1 MESTVNVLRI
11 AALVSAS
18 VFALGVSAAQAADL
32 TYEAAPVA
40 AAPAAF
46 NWTGF
51 YLGVHAGAAITD
63 FEFSS
68 SLGDGSV
75 SFDDTGFLGGV
86 QAGYNWQFDNIVVG
100 LQTDFAYTSAKV
112 GLDSEGSSGGEQK
125 LEWLGSTT
133 ARIGYAFDNLLVYG
147 KGGVAYGQS
156 TFEVPF
162 TQGLS
167 LQDSQ
172 WHVGWTAGAGV
183 EYAFTQNITG
193 LLEYNYV
200 DLGSQDYAAGFL
212 RADLTSNVI
221 KAGVNYK
228 F

>member
-1 MESTVNVLRI
+1 MNIRFF
-11 AALVSAS
+11 ALASAS
-18 VFALGVSAAQAADL
+18 VLALGVVGAQAADL
-32 TYEAAPVA
+32 TYEPAPVAA

-63 FEFSS
+63 FDYSSPDNDFPGFS
-68 SLGDGSV
+68 
-75 SFDDTGFLGGV
+75 DDNTGFLGGV

-112 GLDSEGSSGGEQK
+112 SLNGFDGEGLEQK

-156 TFEVPF
+156 KLELSAI
-162 TQGLS
+162 GLS
-167 LQDSQ
+167 ADDSK
-172 WHVGWTAGAGV
+172 WHTGWTAGVGA

-193 LLEYNYV
+193 LVEYNYV
-200 DLGSQDYAAGFL
+200 DLGSQDYFNGAVSS
-212 RADLTSNVI
+212 DLTSNVI
-221 KAGVNYK
+221 KAGLNYK

>member
-1 MESTVNVLRI
+1 VNIRFF
-11 AALVSAS
+11 ALASAS
-18 VFALGVSAAQAADL
+18 VLALGVVGAQAADL
-32 TYEAAPVA
+32 TYEPAPVAA

-63 FEFSS
+63 FDYSS
-68 SLGDGSV
+68 PQGNFAD
-75 SFDDTGFLGGV
+75 FNDDNTGFLGGV
-86 QAGYNWQFDNIVVG
+86 QAGYNWQFDNIVIG
-100 LQTDFAYTSAKV
+100 AQTDFSYTSAKV
-112 GLDSEGSSGGEQK
+112 SLDGFEGSNFEQK

-133 ARIGYAFDNLLVYG
+133 ARLGYAFDNLLVYG

-156 TFEVPF
+156 K
-162 TQGLS
+162 LS
-167 LQDSQ
+167 VNTPVVAYDESQ
-172 WHVGWTAGAGV
+172 WHVGWTAGVGA

-200 DLGSQDYAAGFL
+200 DLGSQTYAFDSVK
-212 RADLTSNVI
+212 ADLTSNVI
-221 KAGVNYK
+221 KAGLNYK

>member
-1 MESTVNVLRI
+1 MNIRFF
-11 AALVSAS
+11 ALASAS
-18 VFALGVSAAQAADL
+18 VLALGVVGAQAADL
-32 TYEAAPVA
+32 TYEPAPVVA

-63 FEFSS
+63 FDYSS
-68 SLGDGSV
+68 PQGNFAD
-75 SFDDTGFLGGV
+75 FNDDNTGFLGGV
-86 QAGYNWQFDNIVVG
+86 QAGYNWQFDNIVIG
-100 LQTDFAYTSAKV
+100 AQTDFAYTSAKIS
-112 GLDSEGSSGGEQK
+112 DGGFENK

-133 ARIGYAFDNLLVYG
+133 ARVGYAFDNLLVYG

-156 TFEVPF
+156 K
-162 TQGLS
+162 LS
-167 LQDSQ
+167 VNTPVVAYDESQ
-172 WHVGWTAGAGV
+172 WHVGWTAGVGA

-200 DLGSQDYAAGFL
+200 DLGSQDYSFDGNNTAS
-212 RADLTSNVI
+212 ADLTTNVI
-221 KAGVNYK
+221 KAGLNYK

>member
-1 MESTVNVLRI
+1 MNIRLF
-11 AALVSAS
+11 ALASAS
-18 VFALGVSAAQAADL
+18 VLALGVVGAQAADL

-68 SLGDGSV
+68 PQNLGPDFS
-75 SFDDTGFLGGV
+75 DNNTGFLGGV

-112 GLDSEGSSGGEQK
+112 SLGDIGAGEVEQK

-156 TFEVPF
+156 KFELPVGG
-162 TQGLS
+162 GLS

-172 WHVGWTAGAGV
+172 WHTGWTAGVGA
-183 EYAFTQNITG
+183 EYAFTQNLTG
-193 LLEYNYV
+193 LIEYNYV
-200 DLGSQDYAAGFL
+200 DLGSQDYNFL
-212 RADLTSNVI
+212 FANADVDLTSNVI
-221 KAGVNYK
+221 KAGLNYK

>member
-1 MESTVNVLRI
+1 MNIRLF
-11 AALVSAS
+11 ALASAS
-18 VFALGVSAAQAADL
+18 FLALGVVGAQAADL
-32 TYEAAPVA
+32 TYEPAPVVE

-51 YLGVHAGAAITD
+51 YLGVHAGAAITSFD
-63 FEFSS
+63 FSS
-68 SLGDGSV
+68 PLGGGSF
-75 SFDDTGFLGGV
+75 SDDNTGFLGGL
-86 QAGYNWQFDNIVVG
+86 QAGYNWQFDQIVVG

-112 GLDSEGSSGGEQK
+112 SLVEGGDIVPEQK

-162 TQGLS
+162 VQGLS

-172 WHVGWTAGAGV
+172 WHVGWTAGVGA

-200 DLGSQDYAAGFL
+200 DLGSQDYAVNSIDV
-212 RADLTSNVI
+212 DLTSNVI

>member
-1 MESTVNVLRI
+1 VNHIRI
-11 AALVSAS
+11 SALVAAS
-18 VFALGVSAAQAADL
+18 VLALGASAAQAADL
-32 TYEAAPVA
+32 TVEAAPVA
-40 AAPAAF
+40 VAPAAF

-63 FEFSS
+63 FELSAS
-68 SLGDGSV
+68 TGNGSV
-75 SFDDTGFLGGV
+75 SFDNTGFLGGV
-86 QAGYNWQFDNIVVG
+86 QAGYNWQFDNVVVG

-112 GLDSEGSSGGEQK
+112 SLGSFGGGGTVGEQK

-133 ARIGYAFDNLLVYG
+133 ARVGYAFDNLLVYG

-156 TFEVPF
+156 TFEIPF
-162 TQGLS
+162 VQGLS

-200 DLGSQDYAAGFL
+200 DLGSQDYAGGIL
-212 RADLTSNVI
+212 RNDLTSNVI

>member
-1 MESTVNVLRI
+1 MNIRLF
-11 AALVSAS
+11 ALASAS
-18 VFALGVSAAQAADL
+18 VLALGVVGAQAADL
-32 TYEAAPVA
+32 TYEPAPVVE

-63 FEFSS
+63 FDFSS
-68 SLGDGSV
+68 PQNLGPGFS
-75 SFDDTGFLGGV
+75 DDNTGFIGGV
-86 QAGYNWQFDNIVVG
+86 QAGYNWQFDNIVIG
-100 LQTDFAYTSAKV
+100 AQTDFAYTSTKV
-112 GLDSEGSSGGEQK
+112 TLDGIGGQSAEQK

-133 ARIGYAFDNLLVYG
+133 ARVGYAFDNLLVYG

-156 TFEVPF
+156 KFE
-162 TQGLS
+162 LS
-167 LQDSQ
+167 APGVSFDESQ
-172 WHVGWTAGAGV
+172 WHVGWTAGVGA

-200 DLGSQDYAAGFL
+200 DLGSETYAFDTIST
-212 RADLTSNVI
+212 DLTSNVI

>member
-1 MESTVNVLRI
+1 MEFTVNIRLF
-11 AALVSAS
+11 ALAS
-18 VFALGVSAAQAADL
+18 VSVLALGVVGAQAADL

-68 SLGDGSV
+68 PEGD
-75 SFDDTGFLGGV
+75 SFSDDNTGFLGGV
-86 QAGYNWQFDNIVVG
+86 QAGYNWQFDQIVVG
-100 LQTDFAYTSAKV
+100 LQTDFAYTSAKTS
-112 GLDSEGSSGGEQK
+112 LGGGDFTPEQK

-133 ARIGYAFDNLLVYG
+133 ARVGYAFDNLLVYG

-156 TFEVPF
+156 TFEIPF
-162 TQGLS
+162 VEGLS

-172 WHVGWTAGAGV
+172 WHVGWTAGVGV

-200 DLGSQDYAAGFL
+200 DLGSQDYVVDSIGV
-212 RADLTSNVI
+212 DLTSNVI
-221 KAGVNYK
+221 KAGLNYK

>member
-1 MESTVNVLRI
+1 MNIRFF
-11 AALVSAS
+11 ALASAS
-18 VFALGVSAAQAADL
+18 VLALGVVGAQAADL
-32 TYEAAPVA
+32 TYEPAPVAA

-63 FEFSS
+63 FDFSLTEGG
-68 SLGDGSV
+68 LGFSNDN
-75 SFDDTGFLGGV
+75 TGFLGGV
-86 QAGYNWQFDNIVVG
+86 QAGYNWQFDNIVLG
-100 LQTDFAYTSAKV
+100 LQTDFAYTSAKT
-112 GLDSEGSSGGEQK
+112 SFGGDDTNSAEQK

-147 KGGVAYGQS
+147 KGGVAYGRS
-156 TFEVPF
+156 TFDVPY
-162 TQGLS
+162 TGGLS

-172 WHVGWTAGAGV
+172 WHTGWTAGAGV

-193 LLEYNYV
+193 LLEYNYT
-200 DLGSQDYAAGFL
+200 DLGSQDYLGNTM
-212 RADLTSNVI
+212 RVDLTSNVI
-221 KAGVNYK
+221 KAGLNYK